1 MKAILLSS
9 LLVLSLL
16 AGCGTQAATSSSS
29 VPETTPP
36 ITSAAPSQ
44 EVIAAPSESSE
55 STVPLPLS
63 DKVVRITS
71 QGNTTTFQLYD
82 TTAATEFYEQLPL
95 ELELSDFAGAQW
107 MFYPP
112 QRLNVRPEEAYH
124 DGKKGEL
131 SYYEPWGDVFMLHQD
146 FHSGDDMHRLGIC
159 LGGVNGISAMSGVA
173 VIEKEVPDKAA
184 PSQPEVTGPTG
195 ETIITVQSGDIVIP
209 FALSDSQAAKDLLA
223 QLPLEIEVEN
233 FSSNEKI
240 FYPPE
245 KLDTTNAPIAEGGT
259 GTLAYYAPW
268 GDVVMFYDSFSS
280 NGSLYQLGKA
290 VSGAGQIGGLSG
302 TIRITAGALEPS
314 ETAPEQTGTEGV
326 TENTMKI
333 QAGNITFTATLA
345 DNSSAAALKEL
356 LAQGPLTIQMSDYGN
371 MEKVGP
377 IGQSLPR
384 NDTQTTT
391 GPGDI
396 ILYQGNSL
404 VIYYDTNSWNF
415 TPIGKIEGVTQ
426 EELLAA
432 LGNGSVSVTFSLD

>member
-1 MKAILLSS
+1 
-9 LLVLSLL
+9 
-16 AGCGTQAATSSSS
+16 
-29 VPETTPP
+29 
-36 ITSAAPSQ
+36 
-44 EVIAAPSESSE
+44 
-55 STVPLPLS
+55 
-63 DKVVRITS
+63 
-71 QGNTTTFQLYD
+71 
-82 TTAATEFYEQLPL
+82 
-95 ELELSDFAGAQW
+95 
-107 MFYPP
+107 
-112 QRLNVRPEEAYH
+112 
-124 DGKKGEL
+124 
-131 SYYEPWGDVFMLHQD
+131 ML
-146 FHSGDDMHRLGIC
+146 FRS
-159 LGGVNGISAMSGVA
+159 
-173 VIEKEVPDKAA
+173 
-184 PSQPEVTGPTG
+184 
-195 ETIITVQSGDIVIP
+195 
-209 FALSDSQAAKDLLA
+209 
-223 QLPLEIEVEN
+223 
-233 FSSNEKI
+233 
-240 FYPPE
+240 
-245 KLDTTNAPIAEGGT
+245 
-259 GTLAYYAPW
+259 
-268 GDVVMFYDSFSS
+268 
-280 NGSLYQLGKA
+280 QLGKA
-290 VSGAGQIGGLSG
+290 VSGAEQIGGLSG